1 MLKDSAAP
9 IIHMESWGT
18 YHLLAAR
25 SPEIAAQAA
34 PGQFIMVRTSSQYH
48 PLLRRPFS
56 LHAVSEDQVF
66 IFFQNVGTGTR
77 ILGQVRPGM
86 TLDILGPLGHGFD
99 LNGNM
104 QGLKT
109 ALVGGGR
116 GIAPL
121 YFLAEQLIQKKA
133 EVRIFYGG
141 RSHPDLVLQQRFQDA
156 GMDLSCA
163 TDDGS
168 QGFAGLVT
176 DCLKSSLSSFA
187 PDRLYACGPDA
198 MLQAIS
204 SLSRTHAIPAELSLE
219 SIMGCGFGACWGCV
233 RRIRRQG
240 EESWH
245 KICEEGPVF
254 PAESIIWEE
263 DLS

>member
-1 MLKDSAAP
+1 MLKDSTAA
-9 IIHMESWGT
+9 ITHTESWGT
-18 YHLLAAR
+18 YHLIAAQ

-56 LHAVSEDQVF
+56 LHAVSGDQVF
-66 IFFQNVGTGTR
+66 IFFQDVGTGTR

-86 TLDILGPLGHGFD
+86 NLDILGPLGHGFD
-99 LNGNM
+99 LNGNL
-104 QGLKT
+104 QGLKA

-121 YFLAEQLIQKKA
+121 YFLAERLLQEKA

-141 RSHPDLVLQQRFQDA
+141 RSHRDLALQQRFQSA
-156 GMDLSCA
+156 GMDLICA

-168 QGFAGLVT
+168 QGFHGLVT
-176 DCLKSSLSSFA
+176 DCLQSSLPAYA

-198 MLQAIS
+198 MLQAVS
-204 SLSRTHAIPAELSLE
+204 RLSHTQAIPAELSLE

-233 RRIRRQG
+233 HRIRKQG
-240 EESWH
+240 DKGWR

-254 PAESIIWEE
+254 PAESVIWEE

>member
-1 MLKDSAAP
+1 MLKDSTAS
-9 IIHMESWGT
+9 ITHTENWGT
-18 YHLLAAR
+18 YHLLAVR
-25 SPEIAAQAA
+25 SPEIAAQAS

-56 LHAVSEDQVF
+56 VHAVSEDQVF
-66 IFFQNVGTGTR
+66 IFFQNVGAGTR
-77 ILGQVRPGM
+77 ILGEARPGM
-86 TLDILGPLGHGFD
+86 SLDILGPLGHGFD
-99 LNGNM
+99 LKGNL
-104 QGLKT
+104 QGKKA

-121 YFLAEQLIQKKA
+121 YFLAERLIQKRA
-133 EVRIFYGG
+133 EVRIYYGG
-141 RSHPDLVLQQRFQDA
+141 RSQRDLALQQRFQAA
-156 GMDLSCA
+156 GMNLICA

-176 DCLKSSLSSFA
+176 KCLESALPSFI

-198 MLQAIS
+198 MLQAVT
-204 SLSRTHAIPAELSLE
+204 SLSQANGIPAELSLE

-233 RRIRRQG
+233 HRIRKQG
-240 EESWH
+240 EESWS

-254 PAESIIWEE
+254 PADSILWEK
-263 DLS
+263 DLA

>member
-1 MLKDSAAP
+1 MLKDSAAS
-9 IIHMESWGT
+9 ITHIESWGA
-18 YHLLAAR
+18 YHLLAVR
-25 SPEIAAQAA
+25 SPEIAEQAE

-56 LHAVSEDQVF
+56 LHAVSADQVF

-77 ILGQVRPGM
+77 ILGQLRPGM
-86 TLDILGPLGHGFD
+86 TLDILGPLGHGFS
-99 LNGNM
+99 LNGDL
-104 QGLKT
+104 QGKKM

-121 YFLAEQLIQKKA
+121 YFLADRLIHLRA
-133 EVRIFYGG
+133 EVQIFYGG
-141 RSHPDLVLQQRFQDA
+141 RSQADLALQKRFQDA
-156 GMDLSCA
+156 DMDLICA

-176 DCLKSSLSSFA
+176 ECLKSALTSFV

-198 MLQAIS
+198 MLQALS
-204 SLSRTHAIPAELSLE
+204 SLSRAHAIPAELSLE
-219 SIMGCGFGACWGCV
+219 AIMGCGFGACWGCV
-233 RRIRRQG
+233 HRIRKQG
-240 EESWH
+240 EASWH
-245 KICEEGPVF
+245 KICEDGPVF
-254 PAESIIWEE
+254 PADSIVWEK